1 MYDKVTFFLCFSII
15 YTLNKDIIICSSEK
29 SINKDHMHNKYI
41 NILVY
46 VLLQK
51 KYKQGSYAYVSIW
64 IYKLYKYIGHI
75 FMYVYSCVC
84 VGICAYMYQSFLTLT
99 LLATFPYLMFQTEVL
114 HCRDSLLLCSFVYCS
129 RTPHSDTRWVVHT
142 CLVNWPN
149 DIQNINCWI
158 KYISLHFSKLQW
170 RA

>member
-84 VGICAYMYQSFLTLT
+84 VGICAYMYQFPNLNATGYLPILNVSDWGTSLQRQPVTV
-99 LLATFPYLMFQTEVL
+99 LL
-114 HCRDSLLLCSFVYCS
+114 CLLLQNPTFWYTLSCS
-129 RTPHSDTRWVVHT
+129 H
-142 CLVNWPN
+142 L
-149 DIQNINCWI
+149 
-158 KYISLHFSKLQW
+158 LGKLT
-170 RA
+170 